1 MGGKWQQCV
10 GFNGR
15 PLSKAKQ
22 SGAYKATITVKNIYL
37 AADAP
42 ERQPAEWTCR
52 PNEHCKFAMLDV
64 CSFVPTVL
72 QTTAL
77 EYAVLHAQLGCLP
90 AVSDPCET
98 WHQRSGRR
106 ERVLRS
112 AAAGCAR
119 STLERD
125 WQADQDEH
133 VMSQGRP
140 SNPTALPDSATC
152 AVQLQPQ
159 DPQAPMQGQQGP

>member
-1 MGGKWQQCV
+1 M

-77 EYAVLHAQLGCLP
+77 KYAVLHAQLGCLP

-106 ERVLRS
+106 ERVLPQQDAHGAPSSEIGKLIRMSKSCRKAVHQTLLHYRIRS
-112 AAAGCAR
+112 HALSSSSLRIRRRRCKVSKG
-119 STLERD
+119 RD
-125 WQADQDEH
+125 
-133 VMSQGRP
+133 
-140 SNPTALPDSATC
+140 DSCCT
-152 AVQLQPQ
+152 
-159 DPQAPMQGQQGP
+159 